1 MKKENNSDIN
11 QHFQMVFLTQ
21 LLASPS
27 VKVEL
32 AGVAFKLT
40 STDHTQHPS
49 T

>member
-1 MKKENNSDIN
+1 MEKKNNSDIN
-11 QHFQMVFLTQ
+11 QHFQMVFLCQ

-32 AGVAFKLT
+32 AEVTFSWPQLPA
-40 STDHTQHPS
+40 QYPS